1 MKRTLLFVLALAL
14 FLSACATTTAPGTA
28 GVITA
33 VDANTVTVSNGGT
46 NTTYTL
52 TRNTSIYSP
61 DGTLSQRAYLTS
73 GQRVLVWADGTN
85 AVRINIEP

>member
-1 MKRTLLFVLALAL
+1 MKRTLLIAVAFALVLA
-14 FLSACATTTAPGTA
+14 ACATTAPGTP

-33 VDANTVTVSNGGT
+33 VNGNTVTVSNAGST
-46 NTTYTL
+46 TTYTL
-52 TRNTSIYSP
+52 TRNTNIYSP
-61 DGTLSQRAYLTS
+61 DGTSTQRSYLTS